1 MINLLIYVI
10 LPVII
15 LSLEFW
21 GFKNYYCLNPDNTF
35 RRIRMTRIVAF
46 ILIGLGFIPVANLA
60 GFVAILAVWPCT
72 EADKENKFSPF
83 KDITGMTPKEVFGP
97 EPTWGD
103 KLMEYLAGN
112 FFEKKK
118 ENRT

>member
-21 GFKNYYCLNPDNTF
+21 GFKNYYCLNPDGTF
-35 RRIRMTRIVAF
+35 RKIRMTRFVAF
-46 ILIGLGFIPVANLA
+46 ILIGLGFIPMINIAT
-60 GFVAILAVWPCT
+60 FVAILITWPMM
-72 EADKENKFSPF
+72 EVDKENKFSPF
-83 KDITGMTPKEVFGP
+83 KDITGMTVKEVFGP
-97 EPTWGD
+97 KPTWGD
-103 KLMEYLAGN
+103 KLIEYLAGN

-118 ENRT
+118 KDKA

>member
-1 MINLLIYVI
+1 MISLLIYVI

-21 GFKNYYCLNPDNTF
+21 GFKNYYCLDIDGTF
-35 RRIRMTRIVAF
+35 RKVRMTRIVAF
-46 ILIGLGFIPVANLA
+46 ILIGLGFIPIANLA
-60 GFVAILAVWPCT
+60 VFISILATWPMT

-83 KDITGMTPKEVFGP
+83 KDITGMTPREVFGP

-118 ENRT
+118 KDKA